1 MARASVAAPATP
13 VAPATHLEHDL
24 EDTSMLA
31 TKSSDDLE
39 DASMAAKIR
48 SLQAKLAVEEAR
60 AAVAEAKSTMAA
72 TLLER
77 YSCRN

>member
-1 MARASVAAPATP
+1 
-13 VAPATHLEHDL
+13 
-24 EDTSMLA
+24 MLA